1 MDPHSIAA
9 LMPETDGHQF
19 VFYGDCCS
27 GIPGAPFASNFAQVN
42 AALQRLQPQPD
53 FILFLGDHIMGAYAE
68 EHDLK
73 GQWRYWFER
82 EMAWLD
88 ADRVPIYHTTSNHNT
103 LNAAAEDVWREVLPD
118 IPDNGPPGQE
128 GLSYWVRRDDLLLVV
143 VNTSYSGLGG
153 PGHVESDW
161 LHSVLSA
168 HRDARHK
175 IVAGHHPALPVNGY
189 DERPQ
194 WCIARSEAE
203 PFWQT
208 LVQHGVLAYFCS
220 HIIAFDV
227 QEHQGV
233 VQICSGGAGTNYGPG
248 GFMGAG
254 EYHHFAQAALDE
266 KELRLQ
272 TIDADGRIR
281 ERFSHPS

>member
-1 MDPHSIAA
+1 MNTS
-9 LMPETDGHQF
+9 
-19 VFYGDCCS
+19 
-27 GIPGAPFASNFAQVN
+27 
-42 AALQRLQPQPD
+42 LQPLPPARGNPRQPSLVLFYAYREPAWTAAEHSRALKT
-53 FILFLGDHIMGAYAE
+53 FIKLCE

-128 GLSYWVRRDDLLLVV
+128 GLSYWVRRDYLLLVV

-203 PFWQT
+203 SFWQT
-208 LVQHGVLAYFCS
+208 LVRHGVLAYFC
-220 HIIAFDV
+220 
-227 QEHQGV
+227 
-233 VQICSGGAGTNYGPG
+233 
-248 GFMGAG
+248 
-254 EYHHFAQAALDE
+254 
-266 KELRLQ
+266 
-272 TIDADGRIR
+272 
-281 ERFSHPS
+281 